1 MTPANLATV
10 LGVTTVLFVLD
21 PLLAAIALFLLPFVN
36 LLANRCSPPIHPAV
50 MAVQQ
55 ESAELATVV
64 EETVSG
70 VRVLKGFGSEDVQS
84 DRLAEEAGDVRA
96 AAIRAANIRAT
107 FLPLIDLMPALGL
120 VAVLGVGGHRVIDGQ
135 MSIGSL
141 VAFNVYVALLVW
153 PLRNIGMTL
162 AGAQRAAA
170 ALERV
175 QQVMSVFPEVVDPE
189 RPLELA
195 SAATSPVGAVEFRD
209 VTFGY
214 EPDRP
219 VLRDFSLSIEPGE
232 SVAIVG
238 ATGSGKST
246 LTRLLARFY
255 DVDEGAVLLDGRD
268 VRQLRVHDLRRAVG
282 IVFEDTL
289 LFADTVAA
297 NIAFGEPAAAA
308 DRIVA
313 AAKLAGADEFI
324 QRMEYGYDTVVG
336 ERGLSLSG
344 GQRQRLAIARAL
356 LGSPRVLVLDDATSA
371 VDPHKEHEIR
381 EALGAA
387 MERRTTLVIAHRIGT
402 IELADRV
409 VVLESGR
416 VIAEGRHAELLATEP
431 RYRRILDTFDHD
443 SAEDGADA
451 VEGGRR

>member
-1 MTPANLATV
+1 
-10 LGVTTVLFVLD
+10 
-21 PLLAAIALFLLPFVN
+21 
-36 LLANRCSPPIHPAV
+36 
-50 MAVQQ
+50 
-55 ESAELATVV
+55 
-64 EETVSG
+64 
-70 VRVLKGFGSEDVQS
+70 
-84 DRLAEEAGDVRA
+84 
-96 AAIRAANIRAT
+96 
-107 FLPLIDLMPALGL
+107 MPALGL